1 MPPKQY
7 ISDFLPGAGLGAG
20 EYPLMNFMQYNPEEH
35 FSGDFESYN
44 EGMLDMGD
52 DDLMSGGG
60 ECLCCTNDDG
70 TECMGH
76 KVYGG
81 CECSYACPKCGDDI
95 VLSGG
100 GAGGEQDPYDP
111 HVPYRGG
118 GTYYPYVPGYKG
130 PRSPIGLNYPGSS
143 VPIGGR

>member
-100 GAGGEQDPYDP
+100 GGQDPDDPDAYLSGGEA
-111 HVPYRGG
+111 
-118 GTYYPYVPGYKG
+118 YYPYRPGPGGYKG
-130 PRSPIGLNYPGSS
+130 PRSPIGTPGGGP